1 MTARHPRRAARTWHD
16 FERRF
21 HPIVRADG
29 SLIWHNDEIPR
40 PIELRT
46 WWTILDCDGRLYVS
60 PGIRWV
66 NRIGY
71 LRTRLPW
78 TRADEPHDWRYD

>member
-1 MTARHPRRAARTWHD
+1 MKRPCNRTGSWND

-21 HPIVRADG
+21 KPVIREDH
-29 SLIWHNDEIPR
+29 SLIWHNEEIPR
-40 PIELRT
+40 PISDRH

-60 PGIRWV
+60 SGFRYV

-71 LRTRLPW
+71 IQTEVAW
-78 TRADEPHDWRYD
+78 TKADELRDWRYD